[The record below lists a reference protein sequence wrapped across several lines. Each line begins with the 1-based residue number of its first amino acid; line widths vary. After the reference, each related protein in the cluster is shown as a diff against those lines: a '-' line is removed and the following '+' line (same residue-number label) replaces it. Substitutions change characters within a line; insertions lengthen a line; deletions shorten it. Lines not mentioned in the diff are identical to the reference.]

1 MNWNYSLLKKIL
13 LLPTAMFLLSS
24 CNDEEPKTTEL
35 KKDGSIEIVFETA
48 HLGDSLDILKTIK
61 RVYVKNQ
68 IVKEFSTVDTLPALG
83 KEIKEAENDA
93 GEVQKVVVPK
103 DYELFVT
110 IK

>member
-1 MNWNYSLLKKIL
+1 MNIKPGFLKKIL
-13 LLPTAMFLLSS
+13 LLPLAVSLLTSCSENEPQTA
-24 CNDEEPKTTEL
+24 EL

-48 HLGDSLDILKTIK
+48 HLGDTLDILKTIK
-61 RVYVKNQ
+61 WVYVKNNV
-68 IVKEFSTVDTLPALG
+68 VKEISEVDTIPFLG
-83 KEIKEAENDA
+83 KETKEAENDE